1 MNNIKEN
8 KGGYGGGVVRK
19 ILKKIWIKF
28 LLLLTF
34 IIDKK

>member
-1 MNNIKEN
+1 MKKYIK
-8 KGGYGGGVVRK
+8 GYGGGIVKK

-28 LLLLTF
+28 ILLLTF